1 MTNYRYFKRI
11 NRLLP
16 ILDEE
21 QFYENYEKGDYTPRF
36 IPILIAVCRATCR
49 LLKKD
54 DSIVMRYHLDR
65 ASLFRDLTKQLD
77 VNFDLDF
84 LEPKVETI
92 QVLLLNAS
100 NPTKWGLESTD
111 WIITS
116 IAVKMA
122 QDLGLHR
129 AHNTQHEPKKDTE
142 AKKRLW
148 WSAYVIDRVVCASL
162 GR

>member
-1 MTNYRYFKRI
+1 M
-11 NRLLP
+11 
-16 ILDEE
+16 
-21 QFYENYEKGDYTPRF
+21 
-36 IPILIAVCRATCR
+36 V
-49 LLKKD
+49 KKYK
-54 DSIVMRYHLDR
+54 IDR
-65 ASLFRDLTKQLD
+65 ASLFHDLEKQLD
-77 VNFDLDF
+77 TKFDLDF
-84 LEPKVETI
+84 LEPKIETM

-100 NPTKWGLESTD
+100 NASKWGLQSTD

-129 AHNTQHEPKKDTE
+129 ANAQHEPKKDTE

-162 GR
+162 GRYVQPCNLYLYINI